1 MDEIDE
7 LFNSRAL
14 NCSHNQ
20 ISYQEAAQADEK
32 CPMTFIELEK
42 IMIRSGQMGWSRGL
56 RMKPVSISYD
66 YEIFFSITK
75 YCARADIKYQGI
87 SE

>member
-1 MDEIDE
+1 LDEIDE

-32 CPMTFIELEK
+32 CRMTFI
-42 IMIRSGQMGWSRGL
+42 RSGEMGWSRGL